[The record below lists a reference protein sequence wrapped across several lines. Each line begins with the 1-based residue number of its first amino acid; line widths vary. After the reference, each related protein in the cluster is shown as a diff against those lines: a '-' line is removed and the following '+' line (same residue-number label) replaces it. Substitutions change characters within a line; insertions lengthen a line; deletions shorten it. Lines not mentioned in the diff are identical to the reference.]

1 MATNTVELQGFRD
14 WQKQA
19 LADLQRFNVLVL
31 HRRAG
36 KTVLAILWLL
46 MEVMASER
54 PRPRGYYLAS
64 TYAQA
69 KRIVWDYLLHYGT
82 QLGGKPNIAEL
93 KMDFPNGGR
102 VQLLGAEPSSIDH
115 IRGVYSDALVLDE
128 TADLSSRLWT
138 EILRPTLADREG
150 KMIAIGTPK
159 GRGNLFHNFYT
170 RAADRDNWHRLLMTC
185 DDTHEL
191 PQSEID
197 EMRRDMSEAEFQQ
210 ELYCSFNA
218 AIAGAYYAEDINKLY
233 VSEPAQVGRVPYD
246 KQMPVITAW
255 DLGVSD
261 STCVVFA
268 QVVGSEIRI
277 IDYLEVQGLG
287 LPDIIKMVR
296 DKPYQ
301 YGQHIAPHDIRVREL
316 GSGRS
321 RLEIASNLGI
331 NFDIAPKQGVMDG
344 IEAVRGQISRMWF
357 DEERCARLLE
367 CLVHYRTE
375 YDDKK
380 QVFKETPLHDWSS
393 HAADAMRYLCSTPLR
408 GGDWG
413 GDIDYTELDRMTGW
427 AS

>member
-1 MATNTVELQGFRD
+1 LATKTIVFDGFRD

-19 LADLQRFNVLVL
+19 LGDLLRFNVLVL

-46 MEVMASER
+46 IQVLQCEK
-54 PRPRGYYLAS
+54 PRPRGYYVAS

-69 KRIVWDYLLHYGT
+69 KRIVWDYLVHYGT

-93 KMDFPNGGR
+93 RMDFPNGGR
-102 VQLLGAEPSSIDH
+102 VQLLGAEPSSIDQ

-150 KMIAIGTPK
+150 RMMSIGTPK
-159 GRGNLFHNFYT
+159 GRGNLFHKFYE
-170 RAADRDNWHRLLMTC
+170 RAANRENWHRLLMTC
-185 DDTHEL
+185 DDTGEL

-197 EMRRDMSEAEFQQ
+197 EMRGDMSEAEFQQ

-218 AIAGAYYAEDINKLY
+218 AIAGAYYAEELNALY
-233 VSEPAQVGRVPYD
+233 TLERPQVTRVPYD
-246 KQMPVITAW
+246 KGLPVVTAW
-255 DLGVSD
+255 DLGISD
-261 STCVVFA
+261 STAVVFA
-268 QVVGSEIRI
+268 QYSPGGEIRI
-277 IDYLEVQGLG
+277 IDYLETQGAG
-287 LPDIIKMVR
+287 LPEIIRLVKA
-296 DKPYQ
+296 KPYQ

-321 RLEIASNLGI
+321 RLEIARGLGI
-331 NFDIAPKQGVMDG
+331 NFSIAPKQGVMDG

-357 DEERCARLLE
+357 DAENCERLLE

-375 YDDKK
+375 YDDKR
-380 QVFKETPLHDWSS
+380 QTFKETPLHDWSS
-393 HAADAMRYLCSTPLR
+393 HAADAMRYLCSTTITAD
-408 GGDWG
+408 GWSE
-413 GDIDYTELDRMTGW
+413 IDYTELDTATGW
-427 AS
+427 S